1 MCYYHTRSQAV
12 KAVERAADVRQA
24 VILGQ
29 GRIVQKEIRGLQP
42 GDLIRANSIA
52 VTDAPIQQ
60 VYAIIY

>member
-1 MCYYHTRSQAV
+1 V

-60 VYAIIY
+60 VYAMIY